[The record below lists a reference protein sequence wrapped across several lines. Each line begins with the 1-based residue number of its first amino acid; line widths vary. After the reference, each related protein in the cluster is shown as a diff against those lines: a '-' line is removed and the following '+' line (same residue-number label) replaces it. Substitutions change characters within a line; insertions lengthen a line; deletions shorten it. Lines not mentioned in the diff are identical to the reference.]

1 MNDGLLIEIVHG
13 SHDPILEFLFGRDA
27 DVAEDGAGKFREEA
41 LDEVEPGAVLGS
53 EGEFKAV
60 RGLIGEPGFGLFG
73 DVRGMIV
80 EDQLDRC
87 VGRIGGVEKL
97 EEFDE
102 FAAAMA
108 ILDQRM
114 DLAGD
119 EVDAGQQ
126 ADRAVTFIF
135 MLQDVPRSHARR
147 ARAPSRGRSLRWPVC
162 RASRRR
168 K

>member
-13 SHDPILEFLFGRDA
+13 SHDPILEFLFGRGA

-87 VGRIGGVEKL
+87 VTRAS
-97 EEFDE
+97 
-102 FAAAMA
+102 AALVLSQIKVAYP
-108 ILDQRM
+108 
-114 DLAGD
+114 AGLK
-119 EVDAGQQ
+119 VS
-126 ADRAVTFIF
+126 T
-135 MLQDVPRSHARR
+135 ARR
-147 ARAPSRGRSLRWPVC
+147 KFGHGKGGAT
-162 RASRRR
+162 
-168 K
+168 

>member
-1 MNDGLLIEIVHG
+1 MNDGLLIEIVHV
-13 SHDPILEFLFGRDA
+13 SHYPILEFLFGRDA

-87 VGRIGGVEKL
+87 VGRIRGAEPSL
-97 EEFDE
+97 RNSYE

-114 DLAGD
+114 DLAG
-119 EVDAGQQ
+119 ARSMP
-126 ADRAVTFIF
+126 ASKLI
-135 MLQDVPRSHARR
+135 VP
-147 ARAPSRGRSLRWPVC
+147 
-162 RASRRR
+162 
-168 K
+168 

>member
-27 DVAEDGAGKFREEA
+27 DVAEDGAGKFGEEA
-41 LDEVEPGAVLGS
+41 LDEVEPGAVLGCERELEAAGRS
-53 EGEFKAV
+53 SGK
-60 RGLIGEPGFGLFG
+60 PSSGFFG

-119 EVDAGQQ
+119 EVMPASKL
-126 ADRAVTFIF
+126 I
-135 MLQDVPRSHARR
+135 VP
-147 ARAPSRGRSLRWPVC
+147 
-162 RASRRR
+162 
-168 K
+168 